1 MSNSV
6 FGVATRAVAG
16 FSRIGIMLL
25 LASRYGPTLFGKV
38 ALAMSLMEVF
48 RSFSEFGLDT
58 IALRKFSQVQVPQ
71 HRFTLLR
78 QVITSKLLAAGLFY
92 VVSIVVAGLVTRERT
107 EIELV
112 LVASLS
118 LFSANLVGALTTY
131 YQSQFQMPRIFVRT
145 LGVYATYVSVAF
157 LAIFT
162 HAPLLVIV
170 AILPAAELLYFA
182 LLYRVEMK
190 YAGFS
195 YDVSATAAL
204 LKESLPLGIMSSMI
218 FLYMRLDNIVVFK
231 FLGDTALG
239 LYATCFRMV
248 EPALMVPV
256 AFSTTLLVL
265 LSTHSQE
272 YKTRKQ
278 VLHVAIKA
286 LWPAYLF
293 TFGAG
298 LALIL
303 AGRTVLRHF
312 NPAYEAAY
320 PALRILALCL
330 MIRSVNVVLTTI
342 INSRGAYYMLTR
354 ITLTNLVV
362 NIILVVILVPRLG
375 ITGAAWAAFGTELWN
390 MVVLGRCLGKLTAVR
405 GIPEYELISLEPECE

>member
-1 MSNSV
+1 MSVNTLAPDSDVRTKPSAMSNSV

-190 YAGFS
+190 YAGLS

-231 FLGDTALG
+231 FL
-239 LYATCFRMV
+239 
-248 EPALMVPV
+248 
-256 AFSTTLLVL
+256 
-265 LSTHSQE
+265 
-272 YKTRKQ
+272 
-278 VLHVAIKA
+278 
-286 LWPAYLF
+286 
-293 TFGAG
+293 
-298 LALIL
+298 
-303 AGRTVLRHF
+303 
-312 NPAYEAAY
+312 
-320 PALRILALCL
+320 
-330 MIRSVNVVLTTI
+330 
-342 INSRGAYYMLTR
+342 
-354 ITLTNLVV
+354 
-362 NIILVVILVPRLG
+362 
-375 ITGAAWAAFGTELWN
+375 
-390 MVVLGRCLGKLTAVR
+390 
-405 GIPEYELISLEPECE
+405 